1 MQTVTQALY
10 RLLDNPD
17 YIEPLRREVE
27 AVVAEDGW
35 TKAGLDKMRNIDS
48 FIRESQRLD
57 VLAISSSTR
66 VRNILVY

>member
-1 MQTVTQALY
+1 VQTVTQALY